1 MTLDLFTASFM
12 TAIVCNVAGA
22 AFIVETLLRRDE
34 GMGRVWSLAFLC
46 GMATTIAYMMWASG
60 VGGFVAVALGNALFV
75 STTGCMWLGS
85 RRFNQRSLLVPGGV
99 VVGAAMLTAGA
110 VLLDGPAGGD
120 WAGWIVMG
128 LVLVGLAALACV
140 ETFRAPMRRIR
151 SAWAL
156 GVVLGAEAVFYL
168 ARVVVFVAVGPDSA
182 VFTRYFSTNAASV
195 VTVVLTIVGVVVVSV
210 LRASHADLREYVW
223 MSRAGVSSD
232 GILEAATFEAT
243 VVDMAQRA
251 EWRRETVSIISVRV
265 EDLRQIGLAFGVD
278 VAGAVAGAWRQG
290 VRRFAPSA
298 SVVGEDG
305 ATGLMVATI
314 VGSAAEARREAAA
327 IYRGLFQSL
336 GGITGAVIPVV
347 GVGVALSETVGYD
360 IDALMAAAREA
371 AARAAVSPD
380 ASVAFGGTDAA
391 SRRLEG

>member
-1 MTLDLFTASFM
+1 MTLDLFTASLM

-46 GMATTIAYMMWASG
+46 GMATTIAYTMWAAG
-60 VGGFVAVALGNALFV
+60 VGGFVAVAVGNALFV
-75 STTGCMWLGS
+75 STSGCMWLGS

-99 VVGAAMLTAGA
+99 VAGAAMLTAGA
-110 VLLDGPAGGD
+110 VVLDGPGGGD

-128 LVLVGLAALACV
+128 LALVALAALACV

-168 ARVVVFVAVGPDSA
+168 ARVTVFVAAGPDSP
-182 VFTRYFSTNAASV
+182 VFTRYLSTNAASV

-223 MSRAGVSSD
+223 MSRAGVTSD

-251 EWRRETVSIISVRV
+251 EWRREIVSVTSVRV

-278 VAGAVAGAWRQG
+278 VAGSVAGAWRQG

-314 VGSAAEARREAAA
+314 VGSAAEARRQAGA

-360 IDALMAAAREA
+360 IDALLAAAREA
-371 AARAAVSPD
+371 AARASVSPD

-391 SRRLEG
+391 SRRLES